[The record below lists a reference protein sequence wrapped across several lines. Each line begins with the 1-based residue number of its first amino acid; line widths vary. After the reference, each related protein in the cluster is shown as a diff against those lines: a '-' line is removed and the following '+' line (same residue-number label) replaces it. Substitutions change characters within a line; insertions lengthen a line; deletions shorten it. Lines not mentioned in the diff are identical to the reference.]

1 MQIGDRRHTASEA
14 SGAMIPASS
23 APSEGP
29 STRRSTMAEKRIQPK
44 AADTESTMK
53 KSAAAGVEKK
63 SLKHRSAKLAKKHAG
78 R

>member
-1 MQIGDRRHTASEA
+1 
-14 SGAMIPASS
+14 
-23 APSEGP
+23 
-29 STRRSTMAEKRIQPK
+29 MAEKRIQPK
-44 AADTESTMK
+44 AAGSESTAK